1 MHAVIMAGGRG
12 TRFWPRSREKKPKH
26 LLDIIS
32 HRTIIQETVDRIL
45 PLIEPA
51 NILIVTGRKH
61 ARMLIKQLPEIPLEN
76 IIIEPEGKNTAPCI
90 GLAALHIQKKAGD
103 DIMVVLPSDHAIADT
118 DKFLQVINT
127 AVQTA
132 ANEDALVTIGIKP
145 TSPQTGYGYIER
157 GDSIESGTAEE
168 VYRVKSIREKPDFK
182 RASEFVKSGKFYWN
196 SGMFIWK
203 ASTILKSI
211 SCFLPDLSSGLD
223 TINKA
228 LGLPGEKAAV
238 RRIYKNLVPISIDY
252 GVMEKADNV
261 YTVKGDFGWS
271 DVGSWDALWEI
282 SARDKNGNAVIGGSN
297 VISEESTG
305 CLVYSPKKLV
315 ALAGVKDL
323 IVVETKDALLIC
335 PKGNSQDVKKIV
347 DTLETKEL
355 KKYL

>member
-1 MHAVIMAGGRG
+1 MAGGRG

-45 PLIEPA
+45 PLVEPK

-61 ARMLIKQLPEIPLEN
+61 ANLLIKQLPEIPLEN

-103 DIMVVLPSDHAIADT
+103 DTMVVLPSDHAITDT
-118 DKFLQVINT
+118 DRFLQVIKT
-127 AVQTA
+127 AAQTA
-132 ANEDALVTIGIKP
+132 AYKDALVTIGIKP
-145 TSPQTGYGYIER
+145 TSPQTCYGYIEQ
-157 GDSIESGTAEE
+157 GDSLESGMTEE
-168 VYRVKSIREKPDFK
+168 VCHVKSIREKPDFQ

-196 SGMFIWK
+196 SGIFIWK
-203 ASTILKSI
+203 ASTILKAI
-211 SCFLPDLSSGLD
+211 SCFLPNLAAGLV
-223 TINKA
+223 TINKSM
-228 LGLPGEKAAV
+228 GLPGEKAAV
-238 RRIYKNLVPISIDY
+238 RHIYKNLDSISIDY

-282 SARDKNGNAVIGGSN
+282 LASDENDNAIIGGGN
-297 VISEESTG
+297 VICEESTG
-305 CLVYSPKKLV
+305 CLVYSPNKLV
-315 ALAGVKDL
+315 VLAGIKDL

-335 PKGNSQDVKKIV
+335 PKGNSQEVKKIV
-347 DTLETKEL
+347 DSLEAKEL